1 MDWLGAFAGVPV
13 LWALVACIG
22 AICL

>member
-1 MDWLGAFAGVPV
+1 MDWLGAFAGLPV